1 VPLNGTPGPGAPTTA
16 ATLCLLVRGQ
26 PPREVLLGYKKT
38 GFGRDLYNGFGGK
51 VEPGETPLAAAVRE
65 MREES
70 GMHVRAEDMRCVAH
84 LTFTF
89 VAQPHWDQIVYVYLA
104 ARWSGIPV
112 ESREMR
118 PAWFAVDRI
127 PYAHMWADDRHWLP
141 RVLAGERL
149 RAAFIF
155 ADDNETILS
164 HEIGPW
170 GGVLDDG

>member
-1 VPLNGTPGPGAPTTA
+1 MPLGGTPGRGAPTTA

-26 PPREVLLGYKKT
+26 PPCEVLLGYKKT
-38 GFGRDLYNGFGGK
+38 GLGRDLYNGFGGK
-51 VEPGETPLAAAVRE
+51 VEPGETPLVAAVRE

-70 GMHVRAEDMRCVAH
+70 GVQVRPDDMHPVAH

-89 VAQPHWDQIVYVYLA
+89 VARPEWDQIVHVYLA
-104 ARWSGIPV
+104 TRWSGDPV

-127 PYAHMWADDRHWLP
+127 PYGRMWADDHHWLP

-149 RAAFIF
+149 RATFIF
-155 ADDNETILS
+155 AEDNETILS
-164 HEIGPW
+164 HEMSPW
-170 GGVLDDG
+170 DGSVDGG